1 MKFDIIF
8 MLTLMTT
15 FITSNANNDFND
27 RMNIVSIL
35 KVGYKTLFNEN
46 PQGNYDF
53 ESNNEDYE
61 DAMKRSNQNYQEHR
75 ITQFNKKLYLE
86 GLKESKYR
94 NRKMKNLKIH

>member
-35 KVGYKTLFNEN
+35 KVGYKTLFNKT
-46 PQGNYDF
+46 P
-53 ESNNEDYE
+53 
-61 DAMKRSNQNYQEHR
+61 
-75 ITQFNKKLYLE
+75 
-86 GLKESKYR
+86 
-94 NRKMKNLKIH
+94 